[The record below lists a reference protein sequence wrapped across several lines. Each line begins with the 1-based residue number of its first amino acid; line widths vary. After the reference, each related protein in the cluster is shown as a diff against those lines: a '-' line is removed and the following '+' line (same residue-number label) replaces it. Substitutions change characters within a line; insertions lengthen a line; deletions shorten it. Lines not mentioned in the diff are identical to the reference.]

1 MGRKESTEY
10 LSRVDGER
18 GIKIYELRVDGDGE
32 LRMRQRN
39 ERRVANDD
47 KGTYSGQ
54 EERDRYIESEERH
67 TKTERARE
75 VRDRASP
82 DRSRETD
89 GSSGI
94 DLTREKEEG
103 QKGVGSGMG
112 IVAGKAL
119 TRRQGVRGFGSALMR
134 RELARD
140 EARGFGMRC

>member
-1 MGRKESTEY
+1 MRHRKRTA
-10 LSRVDGER
+10 D
-18 GIKIYELRVDGDGE
+18 
-32 LRMRQRN
+32 
-39 ERRVANDD
+39 RR
-47 KGTYSGQ
+47 K
-54 EERDRYIESEERH
+54 DRYIESEKEH

-94 DLTREKEEG
+94 DLTQEKEEG

-112 IVAGKAL
+112 IVVGNAL